1 MLDFK
6 KYLVHFI
13 NVSGLAILI
22 GIIFMPF
29 CYYVSRIDN
38 VTLVQTAFIP
48 VLGIY
53 QEYESTLRTLYIIL
67 IIFYLVASLLYKKK
81 IISYIIETLVIG
93 GSIAI
98 ISFIF
103 FDKSF
108 VQIEALPSML
118 TFYIVTMC
126 LLGLLLISNTGY
138 FIYRIK
144 E

>member
-13 NVSGLAILI
+13 NVFGLAILI

-29 CYYVSRIDN
+29 CFYISRIDD
-38 VTLVQTAFIP
+38 VTPVQTAFIP
-48 VLGIY
+48 LMGIY
-53 QEYESTLRTLYIIL
+53 QQYEYNLRFLYIAL
-67 IIFYLVASLLYKKK
+67 IIIYLVAALLYKKK
-81 IISYIIETLVIG
+81 FISYILQLLVILG
-93 GSIAI
+93 AIAI
-98 ISFIF
+98 ISFVF

-126 LLGLLLISNTGY
+126 LLGLLLIGNTGY
-138 FIYRIK
+138 FIYKIK